1 VKGRHTSPSVCDGVK
16 VVTNAGNRSV
26 RCIGSSVFT
35 TIRHSAPLPEPAE
48 EPGVARALYARRTGG
63 GTPPSTH
70 GDCARNG
77 RLAGRVANTGGL
89 VAA

>member
-26 RCIGSSVFT
+26 RRIGSSVFT
-35 TIRHSAPLPEPAE
+35 TIRHSAPRREPAE
-48 EPGVARALYARRTGG
+48 EPGVARSSTLAGQAAVPTKRTWGCARTGR
-63 GTPPSTH
+63 P
-70 GDCARNG
+70 
-77 RLAGRVANTGGL
+77 AGRVANTGGL